1 MIDSGTVHIRK
12 CTGQLRIVGG
22 REMYRIFCIM
32 GKSSSGKDTLYRELL
47 RDSALQLQK
56 VVMYTTRPPRDK
68 EVDGREYYFTSEP
81 MFHAMCKAGKVIEHR
96 VYETVQG
103 PWYYYTADDGQ
114 IDLGKHNYLIIGT
127 LDVYTALRDHFG
139 PAHVVPILMEVDDGE
154 RLSRA
159 LRRERR
165 QKHPQYEEM
174 CRRFLADQADFSEE
188 KIRAAGIRRRFS
200 NASIDICK
208 EEVRRFIAG
217 SEASTGERGRQGE
230 SAGQGENRRQGE
242 NKRQGENTRQRESGK
257 KRKWQ
262 QHNKT
267 GHTDSRRSADIGQ
280 KNAAESQ
287 HNWGKHTDR
296 KQSFGLQKG
305 NEIKSQ
311 QTQSKETIP
320 HKSAKSSYRRNYRN
334 KNTIK
339 RKEEQHG

>member
-1 MIDSGTVHIRK
+1 
-12 CTGQLRIVGG
+12 
-22 REMYRIFCIM
+22 MYRIFCIM

-47 RDSALQLQK
+47 RDPALQLQK

-114 IDLGKHNYLIIGT
+114 IDLGRHNYLIIGT

-174 CRRFLADQADFSEE
+174 CRRFLADQQDFSEE

-200 NASIDICK
+200 NASIGICK

-217 SEASTGERGRQGE
+217 TEKPAEEKRQQGKN
-230 SAGQGENRRQGE
+230 GQGRARSWQKQPAGGALDKGSTDKVHPDKVHSDKARRENVRSDKGRLYKGHPY
-242 NKRQGENTRQRESGK
+242 KGHPDTAHSDKVHSDKKHPGK
-257 KRKWQ
+257 VHQDKGQTDKTQLNRPAAHRK
-262 QHNKT
+262 
-267 GHTDSRRSADIGQ
+267 
-280 KNAAESQ
+280 
-287 HNWGKHTDR
+287 
-296 KQSFGLQKG
+296 
-305 NEIKSQ
+305 
-311 QTQSKETIP
+311 
-320 HKSAKSSYRRNYRN
+320 NYRN
-334 KNTIK
+334 RRNKKGETN
-339 RKEEQHG
+339 G

>member
-1 MIDSGTVHIRK
+1 
-12 CTGQLRIVGG
+12 
-22 REMYRIFCIM
+22 MYRIFCIM

-47 RDSALQLQK
+47 RNSELQLQK

-81 MFHAMCKAGKVIEHR
+81 MFHAMCKAGKVIEYR

-114 IDLGKHNYLIIGT
+114 IDLSRHNYLMIGT

-200 NASIDICK
+200 NASIDVCK

-217 SEASTGERGRQGE
+217 SETTTGDRG
-230 SAGQGENRRQGE
+230 RQGE
-242 NKRQGENTRQRESGK
+242 NKREEESKRQGGSGEK
-257 KRKWQ
+257 KKWHR
-262 QHNKT
+262 HNKT
-267 GHTDSRRSADIGQ
+267 GRINGSHPAGNRQ
-280 KNAAESQ
+280 KNAAKPQ
-287 HNWGKHTDR
+287 QNRNGHTDR
-296 KQSFGLQKG
+296 RQSFGIRQG
-305 NEIKSQ
+305 NETESQ
-311 QTQSKETIP
+311 QKQPKDNGA
-320 HKSAKSSYRRNYRN
+320 HRSAASSYRRKYRN

-339 RKEEQHG
+339 GKEEQHD

>member
-1 MIDSGTVHIRK
+1 
-12 CTGQLRIVGG
+12 
-22 REMYRIFCIM
+22 M

-47 RDSALQLQK
+47 RDPALQLQK

-114 IDLGKHNYLIIGT
+114 IDLRKHNYLIIGT

-165 QKHPQYEEM
+165 QKHPHYEEM

-188 KIRAAGIRRRFS
+188 KIQAAGIRRRFS
-200 NASIDICK
+200 NASIAICK

-217 SEASTGERGRQGE
+217 TENPAGERAKAGE
-230 SAGQGENRRQGE
+230 KAKAKTEEKAKAKTGDSSERKRAPQQKGKFLDAGQNRDERRHHSKKTHPENHLNDG
-242 NKRQGENTRQRESGK
+242 
-257 KRKWQ
+257 Q
-262 QHNKT
+262 QHKKEKT
-267 GHTDSRRSADIGQ
+267 ELNGSGLAFNRTKY
-280 KNAAESQ
+280 KN
-287 HNWGKHTDR
+287 R
-296 KQSFGLQKG
+296 KYRKG
-305 NEIKSQ
+305 G
-311 QTQSKETIP
+311 
-320 HKSAKSSYRRNYRN
+320 
-334 KNTIK
+334 
-339 RKEEQHG
+339 QHG

>member
-1 MIDSGTVHIRK
+1 
-12 CTGQLRIVGG
+12 
-22 REMYRIFCIM
+22 MYRIFCIM

-114 IDLGKHNYLIIGT
+114 IDLSKHNYLIIGT

-217 SEASTGERGRQGE
+217 SEAAIGERGRQGE
-230 SAGQGENRRQGE
+230 NARQAGNARQGDSE
-242 NKRQGENTRQRESGK
+242 K
-257 KRKWQ
+257 KRKWHQ
-262 QHNKT
+262 RNK
-267 GHTDSRRSADIGQ
+267 
-280 KNAAESQ
+280 
-287 HNWGKHTDR
+287 
-296 KQSFGLQKG
+296 
-305 NEIKSQ
+305 
-311 QTQSKETIP
+311 
-320 HKSAKSSYRRNYRN
+320 RRNYRS

-339 RKEEQHG
+339 GKEEQHG